1 MLNHFLAVATLS
13 LHAVFVGLVVF
24 GAVFALWRPWVLF
37 LQVPAMLWGAYIEL
51 SGGICPLTTLENRFR
66 ERAGMAGYEESCLE
80 HYIFRALY
88 PEGLTRESQLGLAAV
103 VMLVNVA
110 LYVWLYVRARSAA

>member
-1 MLNHFLAVATLS
+1 MLNQFLAVATLS

-37 LQVPAMLWGAYIEL
+37 VQVPAVLWGAYIEL
-51 SGGICPLTTLENRFR
+51 SGGLCPLTTLENRFR
-66 ERAGMAGYEESCLE
+66 ERAGTAGYEESCLE
-80 HYIFRALY
+80 HYVFRVLY
-88 PEGLTRESQLGLAAV
+88 PEGLARETQLGLAAV